1 MNSPSAADNLAT
13 IRLERCF
20 LLNSWEIAIPNRAEN
35 LGHRFTSRR
44 EEYWVGSA
52 ISQWGY
58 HRPFPKE
65 RLQIAVQ
72 PDM

>member
-1 MNSPSAADNLAT
+1 MNSTSAADNLAT

-20 LLNSWEIAIPNRAEN
+20 LSNSWEIAVPDRTEN
-35 LGHRFTSRR
+35 LGHRFKSGR
-44 EEYWVGSA
+44 EEYRVGSA
-52 ISQWGY
+52 VSQRCY
-58 HRPFPKE
+58 HRHFPKE